1 MSLTPEMLI
10 REIDRAAIESVTPSV
25 FIPEQMRLNDETLE
39 IQGNEFHL
47 DDYRHIYVI
56 AFGKAAQSMTAAA
69 EGVLGERITSGF
81 VLTKHLDP
89 HLPLS
94 GKYTLLRGGHPV
106 PTAES
111 IDSTEKI
118 LSFLQTT
125 QKDDLV
131 LFLISGGG
139 SALLTAPEE
148 GISLSDWQTFSSL
161 MLGCG
166 ADIREFNTLR
176 KHLDR
181 AKGGRLART
190 AQPSKCVSLIL
201 SDVVGNPL
209 DVIASGPTVPDER
222 TFRDALDVLDRY
234 RLREK
239 MPASIIDVLVRG
251 TEGKI
256 PETLKKDDER
266 AAGLIS
272 LIAADNRRA
281 AEAAVARA
289 RGLGLDAVLVRNDLT
304 GEALEVGAALPS
316 CFGSARQLMVFGGE
330 TTVTLKGRGKGGRN
344 QELALASV
352 RKMAEIPGG
361 ILWTLATDGEDGPT
375 DAAGAL
381 VTSDTLRRGM
391 EIGMVPED
399 YLKANNAYAYFDA
412 LGDLLKPGP
421 TGTNVNDLTF
431 LLRF

>member
-1 MSLTPEMLI
+1 MSLSPERMI
-10 REIDRAAIESVTPSV
+10 REINRAAIKAVTPSV
-25 FIPEQMRLNDETLE
+25 FLPEQMKMNGETLS
-39 IQGNEFHL
+39 IQGHEFHL
-47 DDYRHIYVI
+47 DEYRHIYVI

-81 VLTKHLDP
+81 VLTKHWEPDI
-89 HLPLS
+89 PLS
-94 GKYTLLRGGHPV
+94 GKYTILRGGHPV
-106 PTAES
+106 PTEDS
-111 IDSTEKI
+111 IESTEKI
-118 LSFLQTT
+118 LSFLQST
-125 QKDDLV
+125 QKDDLI

-148 GISLSDWQTFSSL
+148 GISLSDWQAFSSI

-181 AKGGRLART
+181 AKGGKLALA

-222 TFRDALDVLDRY
+222 TFWDALDVLERY
-234 RLREK
+234 KLREK
-239 MPASIIDVLVRG
+239 MPASITDVLIRG

-256 PETLKKDDER
+256 PETLKKEDER
-266 AAGLIS
+266 VSDLIS

-281 AEAAVARA
+281 AVAVVERARA
-289 RGLGLDAVLVRNDLT
+289 LGVDAVLVRNDLT
-304 GEALEVGAALPS
+304 GEASEIGAGLPS
-316 CFGSARQLMVFGGE
+316 CFGSGHPLMVFGGE
-330 TTVTLKGRGKGGRN
+330 TTVTLKGTGKGGRN

-352 RKMAEIPGG
+352 RRMAEIPGG

-375 DAAGAL
+375 DAAGAV

-391 EIGMVPED
+391 EIGMIPED
-399 YLKANNAYAYFDA
+399 YLAANNAYAYFDA

-421 TGTNVNDLTF
+421 TGTNVNDMTF
-431 LLRF
+431 LLRL